1 MSAEQPELLPP
12 NVHVPLAYT
21 ARGFAALINDGGDH
35 TLSERTICE
44 WCANNQ
50 IPGATKIGGQWLIP
64 GSAVLSLF
72 PDMGITKESQPK
84 LVAAELSSSELAI
97 VRGIA
102 AGQSYRQIALELHLT
117 EGTIGQYVKR
127 IRAKLGAHHRAHLI
141 AIAKDQ
147 GLI

>member
-1 MSAEQPELLPP
+1 MSTEQPESIPP
-12 NVHVPLAYT
+12 SVRVPLAYT
-21 ARGFAALINDGGDH
+21 ARGLAALINDGGDH

-50 IPGATKIGGQWLIP
+50 IPGATQIGGYWLIP
-64 GSAVLSLF
+64 GSAVLALF
-72 PDMGITKESQPK
+72 PIVSPSDAPPQAPVVS
-84 LVAAELSSSELAI
+84 ELASRDLAI

-102 AGQSYRQIALELHLT
+102 AGRSYRQIGLELHLT
-117 EGTIGQYVKR
+117 EGTIAQYVKR
-127 IRAKLGAHHRAHLI
+127 IREQLGAHHRAHLI